1 MQRCG
6 NGLLWR
12 SQHWMLYQRYD
23 LVARAKPK
31 KIQKLTWA
39 CGSPR
44 ENAHSFRCDRFQGHV
59 EGPYPTTHGCFWT
72 CFRFGSRART
82 EWSRKCEKN
91 VNAFVWLLGG
101 SHTVALCRKFE
112 FFRPGKPVSEAQELV
127 NHVLRASIVAGVCGQ
142 NFTQIH

>member
-59 EGPYPTTHGCFWT
+59 EGPTPPPMAASGL
-72 CFRFGSRART
+72 
-82 EWSRKCEKN
+82 
-91 VNAFVWLLGG
+91 VLGLG
-101 SHTVALCRKFE
+101 PAH
-112 FFRPGKPVSEAQELV
+112 
-127 NHVLRASIVAGVCGQ
+127 GQ
-142 NFTQIH
+142 NGHENVKKM